1 MNVNRKLTLLFT
13 VSSILFLM
21 HQYAQKV
28 AKVSLP
34 IIDSYLDPILFMPIV
49 LPLIGW
55 ERKLIYQNPA
65 YTLPLSHVFACF
77 LLVSVLFEIILPLW
91 NERMTADVWD
101 VPFYALGAL
110 IYTIT
115 ANDRCRSLPTG
126 TSSI

>member
-1 MNVNRKLTLLFT
+1 MNRKLTLLFT
-13 VSSILFLM
+13 VSSVLFLM
-21 HQYAQKV
+21 HQYVQKI

-34 IIDSYLDPILFMPIV
+34 MIDSYLDPTLFMPIV

-55 ERKLIYQNPA
+55 ERQLIYKNPG
-65 YTLPLSHVFACF
+65 YTIPSSHVFGCF
-77 LLVSVLFEIILPLW
+77 LLVSVLFEIVLPLW

-115 ANDRCRSLPTG
+115 ANDCCRSLSTDVSS
-126 TSSI
+126 TS